1 MKNKGRNGE
10 IDILRFVFTLCVIF
24 AHFKSQYENVALLG
38 RWNGHISVEFFF
50 VLSGFL
56 MVARAEKNST
66 EEPIW
71 KKTLDFLH
79 RKISSLA
86 PVYYTTLLFVV
97 ILYLSNSQMTVTN
110 LRTYLT
116 RLVPSL
122 LFLSSQGLEES
133 TSIPFS
139 WYICSMLLAM
149 FIIYPVLIILKRN
162 YTCILAPLISIFI
175 CAFAMQQYGKLF
187 MLQQD
192 WFVFFYPSLL
202 RAILGINVGCIAYE
216 ISSHL
221 KKTYSSK
228 MTKVGR
234 CFFTAITICMF
245 LFPILW
251 IIKGLDG
258 RSHLCVLLMFGLGVA
273 FCFSRL
279 GFNLIGGQLTDF
291 IGKFCL
297 PLYLGQG
304 LTMKLFPTYL
314 ASEWFGAV
322 LYLLA
327 CFIVAF
333 GLLFAS
339 KAFTIFGVHVQK
351 TVKKICFVDK

>member
-86 PVYYTTLLFVV
+86 QVYYTTLLFVV

-149 FIIYPVLIILKRN
+149 FIIYPVLIIIKAKLYL
-162 YTCILAPLISIFI
+162 YTCSFDFDIYLCFCHAAIWKAIHAPARL
-175 CAFAMQQYGKLF
+175 
-187 MLQQD
+187 
-192 WFVFFYPSLL
+192 VRFFLSLVVAGYF
-202 RAILGINVGCIAYE
+202 RNQRGVY
-216 ISSHL
+216 
-221 KKTYSSK
+221 
-228 MTKVGR
+228 
-234 CFFTAITICMF
+234 
-245 LFPILW
+245 
-251 IIKGLDG
+251 
-258 RSHLCVLLMFGLGVA
+258 CV
-273 FCFSRL
+273 
-279 GFNLIGGQLTDF
+279 
-291 IGKFCL
+291 
-297 PLYLGQG
+297 
-304 LTMKLFPTYL
+304 
-314 ASEWFGAV
+314 
-322 LYLLA
+322 
-327 CFIVAF
+327 
-333 GLLFAS
+333 
-339 KAFTIFGVHVQK
+339 
-351 TVKKICFVDK
+351 